1 MTDDPNSSSFP
12 GSSGDDPVTL
22 WKSQP
27 TIAFRLSPVALAA
40 AEHEHARLRRG
51 VTAKSAVMLI
61 FLVLALY
68 CVVTVDVPLVRIG
81 SLAAAVAYGRVLYTL
96 RRARSGDADA
106 AAAEREGAG
115 LAAPSLVHYRA
126 ALVRERDRLT
136 GRRLWL
142 PFAVAGP
149 AGIVGM
155 LGIAQARPALQRY
168 VWVELAVFAVA
179 LPLALLH
186 GRHQGRRFQAR
197 IDDLDQRLK
206 ELV

>member
-1 MTDDPNSSSFP
+1 MTADPNSSASP
-12 GSSGDDPVTL
+12 ESTGADPVAL

-27 TIAFRLSPVALAA
+27 TTAFRLSPAALAA

-68 CVVTVDVPLVRIG
+68 CVVTIDVPLIRVG
-81 SLAAAVAYGRVLYTL
+81 SLLAAVAYGRVLYTL
-96 RRARSGDADA
+96 RRTRSGDADA
-106 AAAEREGAG
+106 AEAEREGAG

-142 PFAVAGP
+142 PFAIGIP
-149 AGIVGM
+149 AGLVGM
-155 LGIAQARPALQRY
+155 LGIAQARPALHRY
-168 VWVELAVFAVA
+168 VWVELALFTMAM
-179 LPLALLH
+179 PLALLY
-186 GRHQGRRFQAR
+186 GRNQGRRFQAR
-197 IDDLDQRLK
+197 IDDVDALTGGP
-206 ELV
+206 